1 MRCSEL
7 VITLLYL
14 HWSGMCSS
22 RKLAGTDS
30 TALIS
35 PTCSKETKMKTV
47 HAFVLLWL
55 CAVQIIPVRAEP
67 PRNPISQIQSAM
79 ETEIAAQHAA
89 GVVTLVMKD
98 GKIIHHSAAGNADLD
113 KKNLMAVDSVF
124 WIASMTKSVSAT
136 TVMTLVD
143 EGKLSLDEPASKWL
157 PELGK
162 VKLGNGNPPARPI
175 TLRDLMSHTSG
186 LAFPPRKATD
196 GAHSLKSYTME
207 LVKAPLTFEPGSSYE
222 YGFGITVAGHIAEIV
237 SGTAFD
243 ALVRERILLPLS
255 MNDTSFHPDDRLR
268 AKIAKTYKTEEVGGA
283 LVRTNNPFVTS
294 DSGDRRMTEP
304 SGGLFST
311 ARDMAK
317 FYQMILDGGVYEGKR
332 IVSEAS
338 IFEMTHPHSASGKV
352 AYGLGWQ
359 CSPIPGFSTK
369 SFGHGGAF
377 ATHGWIDPE
386 QKLVAVFMVQNVM
399 VKGSADIRNAFHAS
413 VTGVPVGTS
422 KGK

>member
-1 MRCSEL
+1 MKS
-7 VITLLYL
+7 VQ
-14 HWSGMCSS
+14 
-22 RKLAGTDS
+22 
-30 TALIS
+30 LILS
-35 PTCSKETKMKTV
+35 
-47 HAFVLLWL
+47 FLL
-55 CAVQIIPVRAEP
+55 CASQVFQLYAEP
-67 PRNPISQIQSAM
+67 PRSPISQIQSAM

-98 GKIIHHSAAGNADLD
+98 GKIIHHAATGSADLD
-113 KKNLMAVDSVF
+113 KKIPMAVDSVF
-124 WIASMTKSVSAT
+124 WVASMTKSVSAT

-162 VKLGNGNPPARPI
+162 VKLDNGNPPARPI

-207 LVKAPLTFEPGSSYE
+207 LVKAPLAFEPGSSYE

-237 SGTAFD
+237 SGKAFD
-243 ALVRERILLPLS
+243 ALVRERILSPLT
-255 MNDTSFHPDDRLR
+255 MNDTSFHPEDRLR
-268 AKIAKTYKTEEVGGA
+268 ERIAKTYKTDDDGHR

-294 DSGDRRMTEP
+294 DAGDRRMTEP

-311 ARDMAK
+311 AQDMAK
-317 FYQMILDGGVYEGKR
+317 FYQTILDGGVYKGKR
-332 IVSEAS
+332 VVSEAS
-338 IFEMTHPHSASGKV
+338 ISEMTHPHPASGKV

-359 CSPIPGFSTK
+359 CSPIPGFSIK
-369 SFGHGGAF
+369 AFGHGGAF

-399 VKGSADIRNAFHAS
+399 VKGSADIRNAFHAN
-413 VTGVPVGTS
+413 VTGVPIEAS
-422 KGK
+422 KKK